1 MSNTSEG
8 QAPSIFVSY
17 RIADTLQTADRL
29 AVELKLKFG
38 AEEVFFDRRT
48 LEAGDTWDRRIE
60 TAVKGA
66 AVVLVIIG
74 KKWLTEQNEY
84 GVRRLDVPSD
94 WVRREVEA
102 ALVKEGRVVPV
113 LVDVGDASPP
123 PKEAFA
129 NLPSIAALS
138 SCHGTPLR
146 TRDWD
151 TDFGALVDLLASKG
165 LHVLTEPDAERESV
179 VLRVLTER
187 ASNQYFD
194 RLVKVRPEG
203 HLKRV
208 KELMKQE
215 GYTLESDPTGSLK
228 SAAHWY
234 KRTFHDADV
243 DSPDWKSRMA
253 IKKYL
258 DQLENWAR
266 QLDDE
271 SLDAQ
276 ILFKVLD
283 DPLPIDINL
292 INIAIAAHQE
302 AHKKNPPYTRIRHLW
317 DAFTKWKVSDGS

>member
-29 AVELKLKFG
+29 AAGLRLKFG
-38 AEEVFFDRRT
+38 ANEVFFDQRT

-66 AVVLVIIG
+66 AVVLVLIG

-84 GVRRLDVPSD
+84 GVRRLDVPGD

-102 ALVKEGRVVPV
+102 ALVKEGRIVPV
-113 LVDVGDASPP
+113 FVDDAAPP

-129 NLPSIAALS
+129 NLSSIAALS
-138 SCHGTPLR
+138 SCQGTPLR
-146 TRDWD
+146 AREWD

-165 LHVLTEPDAERESV
+165 LHVLTD
-179 VLRVLTER
+179 R
-187 ASNQYFD
+187 ASSQNDEVFD
-194 RLVKVRPEG
+194 RLFDRLAKVRPEDC
-203 HLKRV
+203 LTIV
-208 KELMKQE
+208 EQCMEQA
-215 GYTLESDPTGSLK
+215 GYNLENDPTRSLK
-228 SAAHWY
+228 SAVHWY
-234 KRTFHDADV
+234 KETFHDAGV
-243 DSPDWKSRMA
+243 DSDEWKSRMA

-266 QLDDE
+266 QLDAG

-276 ILFKVLD
+276 ILFDVLN
-283 DPLPIDINL
+283 PALPIDINL
-292 INIAIAAHQE
+292 IKVAIAAHQE
-302 AHKKNPPYTRIRHLW
+302 AHKKNPPYTNIRHLW
-317 DAFTKWKVSDGS
+317 DAFTKSKVSDGS